1 MKIFLIVIFT
11 SLAVVILMF
20 LLNAASFDGIGKN
33 KLPQKDVEKNTVDR
47 QKNQK

>member
-33 KLPQKDVEKNTVDR
+33 KLSDDSL
-47 QKNQK
+47 KNQKIK